1 MSIDVAAL
9 TSASGTELAAIFA
22 DLHDAGPVHAARYHD
37 VDMWLV
43 TGHDEARRL
52 LTDARRFSNREAYA
66 NPAAQASPMLVH
78 QDVGGLPPMLPF
90 LDPPDHT
97 RLRRLVNKVFTPVR
111 VERLRPS
118 VQQIADELLDA
129 MAERD
134 EGDLVRDFAFP
145 LPVSVIMRLVGV
157 PAERGEDF
165 QRWAGL
171 FATGDPEKMPLVPAA
186 MAEMLTFAAALVEQR
201 RAQPEDDLL
210 SAMVSVTEGGER
222 MTPEEAAAMVFALV
236 AAGHETT
243 LNLIG
248 NGMLTLLDNPALLAG
263 LQRDPAGIDAAVEEL
278 LRVDSPA
285 KMTAFRYVVED
296 VELGGVKM
304 RAGDVVAVL
313 LAAANQ
319 DPRRFSGGA
328 CPYPA
333 PEAGNPHIAFGAGVH
348 FCVGAPLARLEAQ
361 VAFRS
366 LLERFTDFELTVPR
380 EELRW
385 KSSQFVRGLLSLPM
399 RYRAVPAKRSET

>member
-1 MSIDVAAL
+1 MPIDVAAL
-9 TSASGTELAAIFA
+9 TAASGTELAEIFA
-22 DLHDAGPVHAARYHD
+22 GLHDAGPIHRARFHD

-43 TGHDEARRL
+43 TGHDEARKL

-78 QDVGGLPPMLPF
+78 QDVAGLPPMLPF

-97 RLRRLVNKVFTPVR
+97 RLRRLINKVFTPAR

-118 VQQIADELLDA
+118 VQQITDDLLDA

-157 PAERGEDF
+157 PPERGADF
-165 QRWAGL
+165 HRWAGL

-186 MAEMLTFAAALVEQR
+186 MGEMLSFAGSLVQQR
-201 RAQPEDDLL
+201 RAKPEDDLL
-210 SAMVSVTEGGER
+210 SAMVAVTEGGEA
-222 MTPEEAAAMVFALV
+222 MTAEEAAAMVFALV

-248 NGMLTLLDNPALLAG
+248 NGMLTLLANPAMLAE
-263 LQRDPAGIDAAVEEL
+263 LQGDLSRVDAAVEEL
-278 LRVDSPA
+278 LRVDAPA

-296 VELGGVKM
+296 VELAGTRM
-304 RAGDVVAVL
+304 QAGDVVAVL

-319 DPRRFSGGA
+319 DPRRFAGGA
-328 CPYPA
+328 CPHLGPVS
-333 PEAGNPHIAFGAGVH
+333 GNPHIAFGAGVH

-366 LLERFTDFELTVPR
+366 LLGRFTDFELTVPPD
-380 EELRW
+380 ELRW
-385 KSSQFVRGLLSLPM
+385 KASLFVRGPVSLPI
-399 RYRAVPAKRSET
+399 RYRVV

>member
-9 TSASGTELAAIFA
+9 TAASGTELATIIAR
-22 DLHDAGPVHAARYHD
+22 LHEAGPVHRARYHD

-52 LTDARRFSNREAYA
+52 LTDARRFSNRESYA

-78 QDVGGLPPMLPF
+78 QDVASLPPMLPF
-90 LDPPDHT
+90 LDPPAHT
-97 RLRRLVNKVFTPVR
+97 RLRRLVNKVFTPAR

-118 VQQIADELLDA
+118 VQEVADELLDA
-129 MAERD
+129 MAVRE
-134 EGDLVRDFAFP
+134 ECDLVRDFAFP

-157 PAERGEDF
+157 PSERGEDF
-165 QRWAGL
+165 HRWAGL

-186 MAEMLTFAAALVEQR
+186 MAEMLTFAGSLVRQR
-201 RAQPEDDLL
+201 RDHPEDDLL
-210 SAMVSVTEGGER
+210 SAMVAVSDGGAT
-222 MTPEEAAAMVFALV
+222 MAPEEAAAMVFALV

-248 NGMLTLLDNPALLAG
+248 NGMLTLLDNPAMLAG
-263 LQRDPAGIDAAVEEL
+263 LRSDLSRVDAAVEEL
-278 LRVDSPA
+278 LRVDAPA

-296 VELGGVKM
+296 VELAGTPM

-328 CPYPA
+328 CPRMA
-333 PEAGNPHIAFGAGVH
+333 PEPGNPHLAFGAGVH

-361 VAFRS
+361 IAFRG
-366 LLERFTDFELTVPR
+366 LLGRFTDFEITVPR
-380 EELRW
+380 DELRW
-385 KSSQFVRGLLSLPM
+385 KASLFVRGPVSLPM
-399 RYRAVPAKRSET
+399 RYRRAGGQEAVK

>member
-1 MSIDVAAL
+1 
-9 TSASGTELAAIFA
+9 
-22 DLHDAGPVHAARYHD
+22 
-37 VDMWLV
+37 
-43 TGHDEARRL
+43 
-52 LTDARRFSNREAYA
+52 
-66 NPAAQASPMLVH
+66 
-78 QDVGGLPPMLPF
+78 
-90 LDPPDHT
+90 
-97 RLRRLVNKVFTPVR
+97 VFTPAR

-129 MAERD
+129 MAGRNEC
-134 EGDLVRDFAFP
+134 DLVRDFAFP

-157 PAERGEDF
+157 PAERGDDF
-165 QRWAGL
+165 HRWAGL

-186 MAEMLTFAAALVEQR
+186 MQEMLTFAGSLVEQR

-210 SAMVSVTEGGER
+210 SAMVAVTEGGES
-222 MTPEEAAAMVFALV
+222 MTPSEAAAMVFALV

-248 NGMLTLLDNPALLAG
+248 NGMLTLLDNPAMLGG
-263 LQRDPAGIDAAVEEL
+263 LRRDLSRVGAAVEEL
-278 LRVDSPA
+278 LRVDAPA

-296 VELGGVKM
+296 VELAGTRM

-328 CPYPA
+328 CPHMA

-361 VAFRS
+361 IAFRG

-380 EELRW
+380 DGLRW
-385 KSSQFVRGLLSLPM
+385 KSSLFVRGPLSLPM
-399 RYRAVPAKRSET
+399 RYRAAQQQA

>member
-1 MSIDVAAL
+1 MPIDVAAL
-9 TSASGTELAAIFA
+9 TAASGTELATIFA
-22 DLHDAGPVHAARYHD
+22 DLHRAGPIHRARYHD

-52 LTDARRFSNREAYA
+52 LTDARRFSNRESYA

-78 QDVGGLPPMLPF
+78 QDVANLPPMLPF

-97 RLRRLVNKVFTPVR
+97 RLRRLINKVFTPAR

-118 VQQIADELLDA
+118 VRQIADELLDA
-129 MAERD
+129 MAART
-134 EGDLVRDFAFP
+134 EGDLVCDFAFP

-165 QRWAGL
+165 HRWAGL

-186 MAEMLTFAAALVEQR
+186 MAEMLEFAGSLVRAR
-201 RAQPEDDLL
+201 RSRPEDDLL
-210 SAMVSVTEGGER
+210 SAMVTAAEGGER
-222 MTPEEAAAMVFALV
+222 MTDPEAAAMVFALV

-248 NGMLTLLDNPALLAG
+248 NGLLTLLDHPALLAD
-263 LQRDPAGIDAAVEEL
+263 LQGDLSRVDAVVEEL
-278 LRVDSPA
+278 LRVDAPA

-296 VELGGVKM
+296 VELAGTPM

-319 DPRRFSGGA
+319 DPRRFPDGA
-328 CPYPA
+328 CPHLG
-333 PEAGNPHIAFGAGVH
+333 PEPGNPHIAFGAGVH
-348 FCVGAPLARLEAQ
+348 FCVGAPLARVEAQ
-361 VAFRS
+361 VAFRA
-366 LLERFTDFELTVPR
+366 LLERFTDFEITVPR
-380 EELRW
+380 DELTW
-385 KSSQFVRGLLSLPM
+385 KSSLFVRGPLSLPI
-399 RYRAVPAKRSET
+399 RYRLRPLSA

>member
-1 MSIDVAAL
+1 M
-9 TSASGTELAAIFA
+9 
-22 DLHDAGPVHAARYHD
+22 
-37 VDMWLV
+37 
-43 TGHDEARRL
+43 ARR
-52 LTDARRFSNREAYA
+52 
-66 NPAAQASPMLVH
+66 
-78 QDVGGLPPMLPF
+78 
-90 LDPPDHT
+90 
-97 RLRRLVNKVFTPVR
+97 
-111 VERLRPS
+111 
-118 VQQIADELLDA
+118 DEC
-129 MAERD
+129 
-134 EGDLVRDFAFP
+134 DLVRDFAFP

-157 PAERGEDF
+157 PPERGADF
-165 QRWAGL
+165 HRWAGL

-186 MAEMLTFAAALVEQR
+186 MAEMLSFAGSLVRQR

-210 SAMVSVTEGGER
+210 SAMVTVSEGGAT
-222 MTPEEAAAMVFALV
+222 MTPAEAAAMVFALV

-248 NGMLTLLDNPALLAG
+248 NGMLTLLDNPAMLAE
-263 LQRDPAGIDAAVEEL
+263 LQSDLSRVDAAVEEL
-278 LRVDSPA
+278 LRVDAPA

-296 VELGGVKM
+296 VELAGTRM

-328 CPYPA
+328 CPHMA

-361 VAFRS
+361 VAFRG

-380 EELRW
+380 DGLRW
-385 KSSQFVRGLLSLPM
+385 KSSLFVRGPLSLPM
-399 RYRAVPAKRSET
+399 RYRAAQQQA

>member
-1 MSIDVAAL
+1 MPIDVAAL
-9 TSASGTELAAIFA
+9 TAASGTELARIFA
-22 DLHDAGPVHAARYHD
+22 DLHDAGPVHDARYHD

-43 TGHDEARRL
+43 TGHDEARKL
-52 LTDARRFSNREAYA
+52 LTDARRFSNRESYA
-66 NPAAQASPMLVH
+66 NPAARSSPMLVH
-78 QDVGGLPPMLPF
+78 QDVAGLPPMLPF

-97 RLRRLVNKVFTPVR
+97 RLRRLINKVFTPAR

-118 VQQIADELLDA
+118 VQQITDELLDA
-129 MAERD
+129 MATRN

-157 PAERGEDF
+157 PAERGADF
-165 QRWAGL
+165 HRWAGL

-186 MAEMLTFAAALVEQR
+186 MAEMLTFAASLVEQR

-210 SAMVSVTEGGER
+210 SAMVAADEGGR
-222 MTPEEAAAMVFALV
+222 TMTSEEAAAMVFALV

-248 NGMLTLLDNPALLAG
+248 NGMLTLLDNPPMTAALRREPSRVDG
-263 LQRDPAGIDAAVEEL
+263 VVEEL
-278 LRVDSPA
+278 LRVDAPA

-296 VELGGVKM
+296 VELAGTRM

-319 DPRRFSGGA
+319 DPRRFPGGA
-328 CPYPA
+328 CPHVA
-333 PEAGNPHIAFGAGVH
+333 PEAGNPHLAFGAGVH

-361 VAFRS
+361 IAFRS
-366 LLERFTDFELTVPR
+366 LLERFTDFEITVPR
-380 EELRW
+380 DELRW
-385 KSSQFVRGLLSLPM
+385 KSSLFVRGPLSLPV
-399 RYRAVPAKRSET
+399 RYRAASR

>member
-1 MSIDVAAL
+1 MPIDVATL
-9 TSASGTELAAIFA
+9 TAASGTELAEIFA
-22 DLHDAGPVHAARYHD
+22 RLHAAGPIHQARYHD

-43 TGHDEARRL
+43 TGHDEARKL
-52 LTDARRFSNREAYA
+52 LTDARRFANRESYA
-66 NPAAQASPMLVH
+66 NPAARASPMLVH
-78 QDVGGLPPMLPF
+78 QDVAGLPPILPF
-90 LDPPDHT
+90 LDPPEHT
-97 RLRRLVNKVFTPVR
+97 RLRRLINKVFTPAR

-129 MAERD
+129 MARRD
-134 EGDLVRDFAFP
+134 ECDLVRDFAFP

-165 QRWAGL
+165 HRWAGL
-171 FATGDPEKMPLVPAA
+171 FATGDPEKMPLVPGA
-186 MAEMLTFAAALVEQR
+186 MAEMLTFAGSLVEQR
-201 RAQPEDDLL
+201 RERPEDDLL
-210 SAMVSVTEGGER
+210 SAMVAVTDDGAA
-222 MTPEEAAAMVFALV
+222 MTSAEAAAMVFALV

-248 NGMLTLLDNPALLAG
+248 NGMLTLLGNPAMLGG
-263 LQRDPAGIDAAVEEL
+263 LQRDLSRVDAAVEEL
-278 LRVDSPA
+278 LRVDAPA
-285 KMTAFRYVVED
+285 KMTAFRHVVED
-296 VELGGVKM
+296 VELAGTQM

-328 CPYPA
+328 CPQMA

-361 VAFRS
+361 IAFRG
-366 LLERFTDFELTVPR
+366 LLERFTGFELTVPR
-380 EELRW
+380 DELRW
-385 KSSQFVRGLLSLPM
+385 KSSLFVRGPLSLPM
-399 RYRAVPAKRSET
+399 RYRAV

>member
-1 MSIDVAAL
+1 MPIDVAAL
-9 TSASGTELAAIFA
+9 TAASGTELADVFA
-22 DLHDAGPVHAARYHD
+22 RLHEAGPIHEARYHD

-52 LTDARRFSNREAYA
+52 LTDARRFSNRESYA

-78 QDVGGLPPMLPF
+78 QDVSGLPPMLPF

-97 RLRRLVNKVFTPVR
+97 RLRRLINKVFTPAR

-118 VQQIADELLDA
+118 VRQIADELLEA
-129 MAERD
+129 MATRD
-134 EGDLVRDFAFP
+134 ECDLVRDFAFP

-165 QRWAGL
+165 HRWAGL

-186 MAEMLTFAAALVEQR
+186 MAEMLTFAGSLVEQR
-201 RAQPEDDLL
+201 RAHPEDDLL
-210 SAMVSVTEGGER
+210 SAMVTAAEGGEV
-222 MTPEEAAAMVFALV
+222 MTPSEAAAMVFALV

-248 NGMLTLLDNPALLAG
+248 SGMLTLLDNPAMLAG
-263 LQRDPAGIDAAVEEL
+263 LQHDLSGVDAAVEEL
-278 LRVDSPA
+278 LRVDAPA

-296 VELGGVKM
+296 VELAGTRM

-319 DPRRFSGGA
+319 DPRRFSGGG
-328 CPYPA
+328 CPHPA
-333 PEAGNPHIAFGAGVH
+333 PETAAPHIAFGAGVH

-361 VAFRS
+361 IAFRG

-380 EELRW
+380 DELRW
-385 KSSQFVRGLLSLPM
+385 KASLFVRGPLSLPM
-399 RYRAVPAKRSET
+399 RYRPR

>member
-1 MSIDVAAL
+1 MPIDVAAL
-9 TSASGTELAAIFA
+9 TAADGTELARIFA
-22 DLHDAGPVHAARYHD
+22 DLHDTGPIHRARYHD

-43 TGHDEARRL
+43 SGHDEARKL
-52 LTDARRFSNREAYA
+52 LTDPRRFSNRESYA

-78 QDVGGLPPMLPF
+78 QDVAGLPPMLPF

-97 RLRRLVNKVFTPVR
+97 RLRRLINKAFTPAR

-118 VQQIADELLDA
+118 VQQITGELLDG
-129 MAERD
+129 MAGRD
-134 EGDLVRDFAFP
+134 ECDLVRDFAFP

-157 PAERGEDF
+157 PAERGDDF
-165 QRWAGL
+165 HRWAGL

-186 MAEMLTFAAALVEQR
+186 MAEMLAFAGSLVQQR
-201 RAQPEDDLL
+201 RARPQDDLL
-210 SAMVSVTEGGER
+210 SAMVTTTEDGAS
-222 MTPEEAAAMVFALV
+222 MTSEEAAAMVFALV

-248 NGMLTLLDNPALLAG
+248 NGMLTLLDNPAMLAE
-263 LQRDPAGIDAAVEEL
+263 LQRDPSRVDAAVEEL
-278 LRVDSPA
+278 LRVDAPA

-296 VELGGVKM
+296 VELAGTRM

-319 DPRRFSGGA
+319 DPRRFPGGA
-328 CPYPA
+328 CPHLAADP
-333 PEAGNPHIAFGAGVH
+333 GNPHLAFGAGVH

-361 VAFRS
+361 IAFRG
-366 LLERFTDFELTVPR
+366 LLGRFTDFELTVPR

-385 KSSQFVRGLLSLPM
+385 KASLFVRGPLSLPM
-399 RYRAVPAKRSET
+399 RYRPAPE

>member
-1 MSIDVAAL
+1 MPIDVAAL
-9 TSASGTELAAIFA
+9 TAASGTELARIFA
-22 DLHDAGPVHAARYHD
+22 DLHDAGPVHEARYHD

-43 TGHDEARRL
+43 TGHDEARKL
-52 LTDARRFSNREAYA
+52 LTDARRFSNRESYA

-78 QDVGGLPPMLPF
+78 QDVAGLPPMLPF

-97 RLRRLVNKVFTPVR
+97 RLRRLINKVFTPAR

-129 MAERD
+129 MAKRN

-157 PAERGEDF
+157 PAERGADF
-165 QRWAGL
+165 HRWAGL

-186 MAEMLTFAAALVEQR
+186 MGEMLTFAASLVEQR

-210 SAMVSVTEGGER
+210 SAMVAADEGGR
-222 MTPEEAAAMVFALV
+222 TMTSEEAAAMVFALV

-248 NGMLTLLDNPALLAG
+248 NGMLTLLDNPAMMAG
-263 LQRDPAGIDAAVEEL
+263 VRRDPSRVDGVVEEL
-278 LRVDSPA
+278 LRVDAPA
-285 KMTAFRYVVED
+285 KMTAFRYVAED
-296 VELGGVKM
+296 VELAGTRM

-319 DPRRFSGGA
+319 DPRHFPGGA
-328 CPYPA
+328 CPHMA
-333 PEAGNPHIAFGAGVH
+333 PEAGNPHIAFGAGAH

-361 VAFRS
+361 IAFRS
-366 LLERFTDFELTVPR
+366 LLERFTDFEITMPR
-380 EELRW
+380 DELRW
-385 KSSQFVRGLLSLPM
+385 KSSLFVRGPLSLPM
-399 RYRAVPAKRSET
+399 RYRPASR